1 MIKVILVD
9 DHKIIRDGIKSLLKE
24 DHEIQVIG
32 EAANGTELIDLIA
45 RLEADVV
52 LMDINMPKMDGF
64 ETTKYLKEHHPEIKI
79 LVLSML
85 DHENYITKMFG
96 AGALGYLLK
105 NTGRDELVHAIQLVA
120 SGNTYICSD
129 IAINLLKN
137 VNHSNTE
144 IQPKSENNKETTKEK
159 HINGDLSK
167 REVEVL
173 KLIAEGFT
181 NAEIAD
187 KLFTSKRTVESHRQ
201 KLIEKTQA
209 KNTAALIKYAISNN
223 LI

>member
-1 MIKVILVD
+1 MIKILLVD

-24 DHEIQVIG
+24 EADIQVIG
-32 EAANGTELIDLIA
+32 EASNGRELIDVLPTI
-45 RLEADVV
+45 EVDVI
-52 LMDINMPKMDGF
+52 LMDINMPVMDGF
-64 ETTKYLKEHHPEIKI
+64 ETTKYVTANFPGIKV

-85 DHENYITKMFG
+85 DHENYISRMME

-105 NTGRDELVHAIQLVA
+105 NTGRDELLHAIKMVA

-129 IAINLLKN
+129 IAINLLKII
-137 VNHSNTE
+137 NHGPAPKIESQSIPEKTVNTE
-144 IQPKSENNKETTKEK
+144 
-159 HINGDLSK
+159 LSK
-167 REVEVL
+167 REIEVL

-187 KLFTSKRTVESHRQ
+187 KLFTSKRTIESHRQ

-209 KNTAALIKYAISNN
+209 KNTAALIKYAISKG
-223 LI
+223 IIS